1 MKAIEFLRV
10 STQEQGTDDRAGI
23 PRQRQANAQTVQKH
37 DLTIIKTITII
48 DVSGTSVLHTPE
60 VRELLTL
67 MKSGQVDGVVVADWD
82 RLIRLDNFKDFAL
95 LQHFKE
101 SNTLIFLP
109 DQVIDL
115 NTQSGFLIGGFQS
128 IISGNELT
136 QIKKRMLQAKE
147 IKRRNGEH
155 PNCDITLPLGVG
167 YDREKKRFYYTE
179 EIHKVKNLFRL
190 FHEEGIRNYSELGR
204 LTGIKHRTITNLL
217 RNEIYIGYRT
227 YTEKRSPEKTI
238 KTDGRQGDKKKIK
251 RSPDE
256 IIRIKVIDE
265 PIIDEKVFL
274 NVQGYIKEKNRRY
287 HSKRSEKG
295 ERFLY
300 SGFLKCGACG
310 QNMYTTSGGRNHKK
324 DYYLCRSKN
333 YVWIRKNGPSNCPS
347 QYLQREIID
356 NTVTSFVSE
365 ALTDKEYM
373 IKLIESALSTYS
385 FQEIQ
390 IEAGEIKNTLKKIKK
405 KRGKFLELYG
415 EGLFTREELNEKVD
429 ELNSES
435 TTLKMRL
442 VKIEESS
449 ALKNKVQV
457 YKDIEPI
464 VVTLTEYPYWTPTQK
479 RSFLKSQMPEISM
492 TNEGITGF
500 MFGVST
506 VGNRMDTDSWPPP
519 A

>member
-23 PRQRQANAQTVQKH
+23 PRQKEANAQTIQKH

-48 DVSGTSVLHTPE
+48 DVSGTSVLYTPE
-60 VRELLTL
+60 VKEMIAL
-67 MKSGQVDGVVVADWD
+67 MQSGQIAGVVVADWD

-101 SNTLIFLP
+101 SNTSIFLP

-115 NTQSGFLIGGFQS
+115 NTQGGFLIGGFQS
-128 IISGNELT
+128 IMAGNELT
-136 QIKKRMLQAKE
+136 QIKKRMLVAKE

-155 PNCDITLPLGVG
+155 PNCDITLPTGVG
-167 YDREKKRFYYTE
+167 YDREKKRFYYTG

-429 ELNSES
+429 KLNSES

-442 VKIEESS
+442 AKIEESS

-479 RSFLKSQMPEISM
+479 RSFLKSQIPEISM
-492 TNEGITGF
+492 TNGGITGF
-500 MFGVST
+500 TFGVST
-506 VGNRMDTDSWPPP
+506 VDNRSDTDSWPPP

>member
-23 PRQRQANAQTVQKH
+23 PRQKEANAQTIQKH

-48 DVSGTSVLHTPE
+48 DVSGTSVLYTPE
-60 VRELLTL
+60 VKEMIAL
-67 MKSGQVDGVVVADWD
+67 MQSGQIAGVVVADWD

-101 SNTLIFLP
+101 SNTSIFLP

-115 NTQSGFLIGGFQS
+115 NTQGGFLIGGFQS
-128 IISGNELT
+128 IMAGNELT
-136 QIKKRMLQAKE
+136 QIKKRMLVAKE

-155 PNCDITLPLGVG
+155 PNCDITLPTGVG
-167 YDREKKRFYYTE
+167 YDREKKRFYYTG

-238 KTDGRQGDKKKIK
+238 KPDGRQGDKKKIK

-256 IIRIKVIDE
+256 IIRVKVIDE

-287 HSKRSEKG
+287 HAKRSEKG

-356 NTVTSFVSE
+356 NTVTSFVSK
-365 ALTDKEYM
+365 ALTNREYM

-390 IEAGEIKNTLKKIKK
+390 IEAKKIKTTLKKIKK

-429 ELNSES
+429 KLNSES

-442 VKIEESS
+442 AKIEESS

-479 RSFLKSQMPEISM
+479 RSFLKSQIPEISM
-492 TNEGITGF
+492 TNGGITGF
-500 MFGVST
+500 TFGVST
-506 VGNRMDTDSWPPP
+506 VDNRSDTDSWPPP

>member
-10 STQEQGTDDRAGI
+10 STQEQGKDDRAGL
-23 PRQRQANAQTVQKH
+23 PRQRQANAQTIQKH

-101 SNTLIFLP
+101 SNTQIFLP

-147 IKRRNGEH
+147 VKRRNGEH

-167 YDREKKRFYYTE
+167 YDREKRKFYYTE
-179 EIHKVKNLFRL
+179 EIHKVKNLFGL
-190 FHEEGIRNYSELGR
+190 FHDEGLTNYSELER
-204 LTGIKHRTITNLL
+204 LTGIKHRTIPNLL

-227 YTEKRSPEKTI
+227 YTEKRDDEKAI
-238 KTDGRQGDKKKIK
+238 KSDGRQGDKKKI
-251 RSPDE
+251 RRNPDE
-256 IIRIKVIDE
+256 IIRVKVIDE

-274 NVQGYIKEKNRRY
+274 NVQGYINKKNKRY
-287 HSKRSEKG
+287 HAKRSKKG

-310 QNMYTTSGGRNHKK
+310 EKLYSTSGGRNHKK

-333 YVWIRKNGPSNCPS
+333 YIWIRKNGHTDCTTR
-347 QYLQREIID
+347 YLQREIID

-365 ALTDKEYM
+365 ALTNKEYM
-373 IKLIESALSTYS
+373 LGLIELALSACNY
-385 FQEIQ
+385 QEMQ
-390 IEAGEIKNTLKKIKK
+390 IEADMLRNLLKKISK
-405 KRGKFLELYG
+405 KREKILDLYG
-415 EGLFTREELNEKVD
+415 EGLFTREELNEKVE
-429 ELNSES
+429 ELNCETAS
-435 TTLKMRL
+435 LKMRL
-442 VKIEESS
+442 AKLEESS

-457 YKDIEPI
+457 YNNIEPI
-464 VVTLTEYPYWTPTQK
+464 VATLTEYPYWTPEQK

-492 TNEGITGF
+492 TNKGITGF

-506 VGNRMDTDSWPPP
+506 VGNRMDVDSSLLK
-519 A
+519 